1 MFMGAMQY
9 YHLNEKLAVLIFWVP
24 NLSGELEVLEMPSM
38 LKSTVLSVGLLA
50 ATALA
55 AQAQSVSSLPPGGG
69 APQSAVTQ
77 PATSPKLVGL
87 TPGATSTPTAEHYQ
101 PPADTASN
109 PADHPYSAAV
119 DKADQGLKPN

>member
-1 MFMGAMQY
+1 M
-9 YHLNEKLAVLIFWVP
+9 P
-24 NLSGELEVLEMPSM
+24 NM

-77 PATSPKLVGL
+77 TPSSPPAVGL
-87 TPGATSTPTAEHYQ
+87 SPGASATPTAAHYQ
-101 PPADTASN
+101 STTPVPYASN
-109 PADHPYSAAV
+109 PADHPYSASV
-119 DKADQGLKPN
+119 DKAMMGPKPN

>member
-1 MFMGAMQY
+1 
-9 YHLNEKLAVLIFWVP
+9 
-24 NLSGELEVLEMPSM
+24 MPSM

-77 PATSPKLVGL
+77 PAPSPKLVGL
-87 TPGATSTPTAEHYQ
+87 TPGATSTPTAAHYE
-101 PPADTASN
+101 PPTPVPYASN
-109 PADHPYSAAV
+109 PADHPYSASV
-119 DKADQGLKPN
+119 DKAMAGPKPN